1 MRIASKVTRIVGK
14 GAATGIFYALE
25 AYTDLVPGLRLT
37 RRRHVHVRTG
47 MGILGAEIATW
58 NSLSPS
64 LIPHPWWAVA
74 VNTATSQAV
83 GHFNGVLAAKAL
95 ERLGVRV
102 PNAVTQAS
110 LSALHLGTAAVTAVL
125 AWKSYL
131 NQGESARLVGSRR
144 YGARSAAAGM
154 ALGTL
159 GYGTLLVLG
168 EGIRSSWRLADAN
181 LRRVAPE
188 PIAVMGATATLACL
202 AYLISDK
209 LVLHR
214 VLERMFAKAEAMNR
228 LVYAEYQ
235 QPWEPERSGSV
246 WSHEKWIAL
255 GAQGRVLVGGGPRA
269 RDIAEVLGAGAPGT
283 APGSEAQDAPA
294 LRKEIREP
302 IRIYGGLVPGRSL
315 ETIVHQVRREIFRTG
330 ALRRDC
336 LVIHTSTGT
345 GWVPDW
351 QVDTVEFLTGG
362 NCAMVSMQYS
372 FVQSPIAYIADR
384 DTPVRAGKLLI
395 EAVLELVEDMENPPK
410 IFVAGESLG
419 AYGTSAA
426 FTSIEDLLARTDGAV
441 FSGAPRFT
449 HLVRQLT
456 RRRVPGSPER
466 LPLVDSG
473 RHVRFMAH
481 KSHLHHDWRGRPY
494 AAAWQHPR
502 VAVVQFAS
510 DAIVWWD
517 KELFYRQPA
526 WLREPGSR
534 GVPAPRAQHVDV
546 VDDLRWV
553 PFTTGWQVAVDMLNT
568 KRAPADHGHN
578 YRDIMVPVWRGVLG
592 DDLLAV
598 EYTADVE
605 RRIIAWIT
613 AHSRDTRDG
622 LGPARPPV

>member
-1 MRIASKVTRIVGK
+1 MRIARKALRTAVTT
-14 GAATGIFYALE
+14 AATGVLYALE

-37 RRRHVHVRTG
+37 RRRRIHVRTG

-58 NSLSPS
+58 NSLAPS
-64 LIPHPWWAVA
+64 LVPHPWWAVA
-74 VNTATSQAV
+74 ANTATSQAV
-83 GHFNGVLAAKAL
+83 GHLNGVLVAKGL
-95 ERLGVRV
+95 ERLGVRI

-110 LSALHLGTAAVTAVL
+110 LSALHVGTAAITVVL
-125 AWKSYL
+125 ALKSYL
-131 NQGESARLVGSRR
+131 IQGESARLVGSRR

-154 ALGTL
+154 AVGTL
-159 GYGTLLVLG
+159 GYGTLLALG
-168 EGIRSSWRLADAN
+168 EAIRGSWRLADAN
-181 LRRVAPE
+181 LRRVVPE
-188 PIAVMGATATLACL
+188 PVAVLGATATLACL
-202 AYLISDK
+202 GYLISDK
-209 LVLHR
+209 LVLRR
-214 VLERMFAKAEAMNR
+214 VLERLFAKAEAVNR
-228 LVYAEYQ
+228 LVYAGYQ

-269 RDIAEVLGAGAPGT
+269 RDIAEVLGVVGAGGVSAAAAAAT
-283 APGSEAQDAPA
+283 PA

-302 IRIYGGLVPGRSL
+302 IRIYGGLVAGRSL

-345 GWVPDW
+345 GWVSDW

-362 NCAMVSMQYS
+362 NCATVSMQYS

-410 IFVAGESLG
+410 VFVAGESLG

-449 HLVRQLT
+449 HLIRQLT
-456 RRRVPGSPER
+456 RRRAPGSPER

-473 RHVRFMAH
+473 RHVRFVAH
-481 KSHLHHDWRGRPY
+481 KSHVHHDWRGRPY

-517 KELFYRQPA
+517 KALFYRQPA

-534 GVPAPRAQHVDV
+534 GVPAPAAQHVDV
-546 VDDLRWV
+546 VSDLRWV

-598 EYTADVE
+598 DYTADLE
-605 RRIIAWIT
+605 ARIIAWIT
-613 AHSRDTRDG
+613 EHSRDTRDG
-622 LGPARPPV
+622 LAPARPPV